1 MRICT
6 YAVDAVGGY
15 NGMLRLQAEAHA
27 ARGPRIREGHQQ

>member
-1 MRICT
+1 MRIWT

-27 ARGPRIREGHQQ
+27 APGPRIREGYPQ